1 MGSILFDSQQSFKEE
16 DDNKQ
21 RKGDGNYRIALREI
35 GNRVAAVNQAE
46 GEPKITKTFRE
57 LSLAANVQVAEGNNK
72 NKEIENKEEG
82 AILKQR
88 KPAKEVTYKQET
100 ENESTD
106 KTKKLRVF
114 TESRSNKKHR
124 SSRRKSLSLTSV
136 LTARS
141 KAISFK
147 AACGISS
154 EPKETIV
161 DIDSGDADNELAVV
175 EYVEDIYEYYK
186 LSEDENR
193 ISDYMHL
200 QLSINEKMRMIL
212 VDWLVEVHNKFE
224 LMPETLY
231 LAIDLVDR
239 FLSRAVMPRRE
250 LQLLGIGSMLLAC
263 KYEEIWAPEVKDFVC
278 ISDMA
283 YTSEQ
288 VLAMEKAI
296 LEKLEWNLT
305 VATPY
310 VFLVRFIKATVQM
323 DGTMEN
329 MAFFLAETGLM
340 YYPLMVS
347 FCPSLI
353 AAAAVYAALLTMK
366 KIPAWTETLGH
377 YTGYTEDQLRECA
390 KMMTEFHAVGA
401 GSKLNAVYRKFS
413 NPKRGAV
420 ALFPP
425 AECLHHQ
432 A

>member
-1 MGSILFDSQQSFKEE
+1 MRSILVDSQQPFKVE
-16 DDNKQ
+16 DYNKQ
-21 RKGDGNYRIALREI
+21 KNGDGNNRIALREI
-35 GNRVAAVNQAE
+35 DNRVAVNQAE
-46 GEPKITKTFRE
+46 GEPKITKTFCE

-106 KTKKLRVF
+106 KTKKHRVF

-124 SSRRKSLSLTSV
+124 SYRRKSLSLTSV

-141 KAISFK
+141 K

-161 DIDSGDADNELAVV
+161 DIDSGDANYELAVV

-200 QLSINEKMRMIL
+200 QLSMNEKMRMIL

-231 LAIDLVDR
+231 LAIDLVDQ
-239 FLSRAVMPRRE
+239 FLSRTVVPRRE

-305 VATPY
+305 VVTPY
-310 VFLVRFIKATVQM
+310 VFL
-323 DGTMEN
+323 MEN
-329 MAFFLAETGLM
+329 MAFFLAETGIM

-353 AAAAVYAALLTMK
+353 AAAAVYGALLTMK
-366 KIPAWTETLGH
+366 KIPAWTETLRH

-390 KMMTEFHAVGA
+390 RMMTKFHAAVA
-401 GSKLNAVYRKFS
+401 GSKLKAVYRKFS

-420 ALFPP
+420 ALFPL